1 MSTMIDPATA
11 RGAALVLALDAAEA
25 TLERV
30 GGKGTALARLAR
42 AGLPVPPGFHV
53 TTAAHRRF
61 VAANGLKAAI
71 VAAASDASVAEPA
84 ALDRAAARIQ
94 ALFAGGALPDE
105 VARAIR
111 QAYTGLG
118 DGLAVAVRSS
128 ATAEDLPELSFAGQH
143 ESYLNVR
150 GEAAVLEAI
159 RRCWASLWTAR
170 ALGYRVRAGIP
181 PEEVSLAVVVQELV
195 PAAVAG
201 VLFTADPVTGA
212 RDRVL
217 INAAWG
223 LGEAIVGGLVTPDS
237 LMLDKRS
244 GAILAQSIAD

>member
-25 TLERV
+25 
-30 GGKGTALARLAR
+30 
-42 AGLPVPPGFHV
+42 
-53 TTAAHRRF
+53 
-61 VAANGLKAAI
+61 
-71 VAAASDASVAEPA
+71 S
-84 ALDRAAARIQ
+84 IQ

-128 ATAEDLPELSFAGQH
+128 ATAEDMPELSFAGQH

-159 RRCWASLWTAR
+159 KRCWASLWTAR

-181 PEEVSLAVVVQELV
+181 PEQVSLAVVVQELV
-195 PAAVAG
+195 PADAAG
-201 VLFTADPVTGA
+201 ILFTADPVTGA

-223 LGEAIVGGLVTPDS
+223 LGEAIVGGAVTPDTF
-237 LMLDKRS
+237 
-244 GAILAQSIAD
+244 I